1 MMLTASRKMF
11 LGLLVLIVG
20 SFAFSADGMAASK
33 KKIDRKVGEAM
44 AEFHRLVDGSE
55 ELLAEAAGV
64 LLFPDIK
71 KGGFGIG
78 GESGSG
84 ALMIDGVAV
93 GYYRSS
99 SASIGFQL
107 GYQERSQILIFM
119 TDEALASFRG
129 SENWEI
135 GADASVALVTLDAG
149 GRLNTET
156 IDNPVIAFVYGASG
170 LMYNLTLEGT
180 KVSLINPD

>member
-1 MMLTASRKMF
+1 MSYVPKAILSGF
-11 LGLLVLIVG
+11 LVILIGVF
-20 SFAFSADGMAASK
+20 SFAPDANAASK
-33 KKIDRKVGEAM
+33 KKIDRKVAEAM
-44 AEFHRLVDGSE
+44 EEFHTLVNGSE
-55 ELLAEAAGV
+55 SLLNQAAGV
-64 LLFPDIK
+64 LIFPDIK

-84 ALMIDGVAV
+84 ALIVDGVTVA
-93 GYYRSS
+93 YYRSS
-99 SASIGFQL
+99 SASIGLQL

-119 TDEALASFRG
+119 TKESLAQFRH

-149 GRLNTET
+149 GRINTET
-156 IDNPVIAFVYGASG
+156 IDDPVIAFVFGATG

-180 KVSLINPD
+180 KVSLINPK